1 MTHYSA
7 SSDYLFNSICLK
19 LLLQPRKFTFKN
31 RFKGRM
37 FLSSSPQH
45 LAYGNVGLRLLQPLR
60 FNSRQLFRL
69 KIYLKKATRR
79 AEFTKR
85 RLWFNAFPHL
95 PLSKKSKGVRMG
107 KGTGK
112 LSIWFTQMYAGSLLI
127 ETRNLRLGRSYYFLR
142 QTSAKLPVPT
152 VMVSHTRRQLTC
164 PHSARLTLQ
173 PTPFF

>member
-1 MTHYSA
+1 MIFCWLYFDFS
-7 SSDYLFNSICLK
+7 YNICLDM
-19 LLLQPRKFTFKN
+19 LLQPRKFRFKN
-31 RFKGRM
+31 RHKCRTFFTAKAAELR
-37 FLSSSPQH
+37 
-45 LAYGNVGLRLLQPLR
+45 YGEVGLRLLQPLR

-112 LSIWFTQMYAGSLLI
+112 LSIWFTQLYAGSFFL
-127 ETRNLRLGRSYYFLR
+127 EARNLRLGRSYYFMK
-142 QTSAKLPVPT
+142 QTTARLPVPAVVVRSHRRPITWPHAANLT
-152 VMVSHTRRQLTC
+152 VGT
-164 PHSARLTLQ
+164 AG
-173 PTPFF
+173 FF